1 MKKAAQIAGL
11 LMAIGGFCMGQTAEV
26 YKSDAVSAET
36 QENFELA
43 AVTWEQAANAF
54 KEQEITDT
62 TCIFRAGY
70 NYFRVKQYAKALPF
84 LQECILLNYKPS
96 VAYPLM
102 ADAYQSLN
110 DARKAEEVL
119 LAGRA
124 AVPGAAAEL
133 DKKLAYLC
141 FNTGQYERAAA
152 AFGQLNNSF
161 PENQN
166 YMYLYGFSLERV
178 KRYDEAVT
186 VLQAAHLH
194 FPDDEKIRKMLGVA
208 LFEQTDLLNEQE
220 VKRYESLKNAKI
232 ADYIG
237 TRKKLEQINAGY
249 AKARGVLEESL
260 KDFPG
265 DKLVISSL
273 YKIYKKEKNPAK
285 AAEME
290 KLLK

>member
-1 MKKAAQIAGL
+1 MKRKTAIAGL
-11 LMAIGGFCMGQTAEV
+11 LMAIGGFCTGQTAEV

-43 AVTWEQAANAF
+43 AAGYEQAANAF
-54 KEQEITDT
+54 KEQQITDT

-70 NYFRVKQYAKALPF
+70 NYFRVKQFGKALPF
-84 LQECILLNYKPS
+84 FGQCIGLNYKPA
-96 VAYPLM
+96 VVYPLM
-102 ADAYQSLN
+102 ADAYYSLN

-124 AVPGAAAEL
+124 AMPGATAEL
-133 DKKLAYLC
+133 DKKLAYLF
-141 FNTGQYERAAA
+141 FNTGQYNKAVVE
-152 AFGQLNNSF
+152 FGRLNESF

-166 YMYLYGFSLERV
+166 YMYLYGFSLERE

-186 VLQAAHLH
+186 ILQAAQRH
-194 FPDDEKIRKMLGVA
+194 FPDDKKIRKILGVA

-232 ADYIG
+232 ADYID
-237 TRKKLEQINAGY
+237 TKKRLERINAGY
-249 AKARGVLEESL
+249 AGARMVLEESL
-260 KDFPG
+260 RDFPG

-273 YKIYKKEKNPAK
+273 YKIYKKENNTAK

-290 KLLK
+290 GLLK